1 MAVPLVYNSCLF
13 DDALEAAVEDAKTIT
28 EQRDVQAKEK
38 AEYEE

>member
-13 DDALEAAVEDAKTIT
+13 DEALEVAVDDAKTIT
-28 EQRDVQAKEK
+28 EQRKVQAQEK